1 MRIDYPLGAS
11 LSGFIR
17 TKSGWLSG
25 RNDSSL
31 VRGWLRHCRFQSHF
45 SLSCQI
51 AARGELE
58 KMSSLPNLPPAL
70 ELEYLFDT
78 CNLANQFSLWDI
90 MIPAL
95 DKLERISNDL
105 GYIRGLAQTDY
116 FRAVLLINEGE
127 YRQAIDLYQ
136 SAAGHARS
144 AGDRHLEAEIY
155 NDLGFC
161 HSRLADSDS
170 AMGYYRRSMA
180 IREQNGDLP
189 GQAESLNNIGL
200 VLCRGKDFK
209 QAGDFFNR
217 ALELESR
224 IGDKIGTG
232 YTLVNLGFLAEELK
246 DFGQGEK
253 FYLKSLEIRQE
264 IGDVLGLA
272 LCYLRL
278 AHLAHRRRERDKT
291 LGLLDQSIG
300 SFQKA
305 EDAFGLTE
313 SRLFKA
319 QYLLDYGNRA
329 GAGQEAASL
338 SQLIGDGS
346 SKDHQNRHRQ
356 LLDRI
361 ANKE

>member
-1 MRIDYPLGAS
+1 MRTDYPLGS
-11 LSGFIR
+11 GLSGFIR
-17 TKSGWLSG
+17 AKAGWLSG

-31 VRGWLRHCRFQSHF
+31 VRGWLYHCRFQSRF
-45 SLSCQI
+45 SLSCQ
-51 AARGELE
+51 AEAREELE
-58 KMSSLPNLPPAL
+58 KISSLPSLPPAL

-78 CNLANQFSLWDI
+78 CNLANQFSLWDL
-90 MIPAL
+90 MVPAL
-95 DKLERISNDL
+95 EKLARISNDL
-105 GYIRGLAQTDY
+105 GYTRGLAQTDY

-136 SAAGHARS
+136 SAAGHALS

-200 VLCRGKDFK
+200 ALCRGKDFK

-253 FYLKSLEIRQE
+253 FYLRSLEIRQE

-278 AHLAHRRRERDKT
+278 GHLAHRRRDRDQT
-291 LGLLDQSIG
+291 LGLLDQSIA
-300 SFQKA
+300 SFRKA
-305 EDAFGLTE
+305 EESFGLTE
-313 SRLFKA
+313 ALLFKA
-319 QYLLDYGNRA
+319 QYLLDYGDRA
-329 GAGQEAASL
+329 GAGQETELL
-338 SQLIGDGS
+338 SRMIDDS
-346 SKDHQNRHRQ
+346 SSEAHQKRYRQ
-356 LLDRI
+356 LLDR
-361 ANKE
+361 AKNSG